1 MVVGVTVAECSVSLS
16 LGGLCSPDLSIY
28 HRERKS
34 VALWSEQCEIPSGF
48 QPSLTPLACAHAR
61 SFLSAFSLSRSLA
74 APLILYLW
82 FSRTLSFLLQS
93 LTGPLARSVMLLQWP
108 WKINPFGELSTGVRS
123 FWHLLPIGSAQING
137 NLIGTCIW
145 YARCSLSSPIFW
157 PVPLRADGPP
167 EHLAAFC

>member
-1 MVVGVTVAECSVSLS
+1 MVVGVAAAECSVSLS
-16 LGGLCSPDLSIY
+16 SCSLDLSIY

-34 VALWSEQCEIPSGF
+34 VALWSEQCESPSGF
-48 QPSLTPLACAHAR
+48 KPSLTPLACAHAR
-61 SFLSAFSLSRSLA
+61 SFLFLSLPRSRA

-108 WKINPFGELSTGVRS
+108 WKINPFGELSTGARS

-137 NLIGTCIW
+137 NLIGPCIW
-145 YARCSLSSPIFW
+145 YARCSLSSPSFW